1 MDLSDFINPLF
12 LDSTT
17 SIGEKVSTD
26 VELYGLALKKK
37 ERIFFEVA
45 DQRGLVQRFEM
56 KALHK
61 GKSLVYQAQVWL
73 EYQLP
78 LKYRFLVL
86 KRDEVQSV
94 TLPRLTFA
102 GHVISDQWA
111 PSSDKESCEFKW
123 ERLALPWDKK
133 STQRNQESQ
142 TNGPVRLMEEESLN
156 EIKSLLED
164 LF

>member
-1 MDLSDFINPLF
+1 VDLIDLINPLF

-26 VELYGLALKKK
+26 VELYGLVLKKNEK
-37 ERIFFEVA
+37 IYVEVA

-56 KALHK
+56 KPLNK
-61 GKSLVYQAQVWL
+61 EKSLVYQAKVWL

-86 KRDEVQSV
+86 KRDQIQSL

-102 GHVISDQWA
+102 GHVISDQWS

-123 ERLALPWDKK
+123 DRPALPWDKK
-133 STQRNQESQ
+133 TNRQNQETQ
-142 TNGPVRLMEEESLN
+142 TSGPVQLIEEESLN
-156 EIKSLLED
+156 EIKTLLDD